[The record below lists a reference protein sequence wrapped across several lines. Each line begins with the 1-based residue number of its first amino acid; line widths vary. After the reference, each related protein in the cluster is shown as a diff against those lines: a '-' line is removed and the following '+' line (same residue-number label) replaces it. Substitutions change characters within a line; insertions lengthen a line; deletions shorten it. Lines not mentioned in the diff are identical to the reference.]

1 MPRWVCFHFLV
12 DIGTHEHW
20 PIHPFLLTHGAEP
33 ATSIPAAQA
42 RRLPSGAPDWY
53 HGPSSTVEIMMAAPT
68 QTFQSVEDVF
78 KYAILVE
85 SRGYEFY
92 KATAERTDND
102 VARRFFEEFAQEE
115 LDHKRI
121 LADLYKTWRD
131 ESRWDEELLQTG
143 REHGFDIHD
152 PILSQAFKKSLSTT
166 TFDTTALDI
175 AIVLEKEAR
184 DFYAK
189 AAQQVEDPELRKILI
204 WLSQFEDEHYD
215 TMVKLHESLRE
226 EYWHDNNFW
235 PF

>member
-1 MPRWVCFHFLV
+1 MSNR
-12 DIGTHEHW
+12 DIDFKT
-20 PIHPFLLTHGAEP
+20 
-33 ATSIPAAQA
+33 
-42 RRLPSGAPDWY
+42 
-53 HGPSSTVEIMMAAPT
+53 
-68 QTFQSVEDVF
+68 VEDVF

-92 KATAERTDND
+92 RATADKTANET
-102 VARRFFEEFAQEE
+102 ARKFFEEFAEDE

-131 ESRWDEELLQTG
+131 ESTWDESILKSG

-152 PILSQAFKKSLSTT
+152 PILSEAFKKSLSTS

-189 AAQQVEDPELRKILI
+189 AAQKVEDAELKKILI

-226 EYWHDNNFW
+226 EYWHDNSFW

>member
-1 MPRWVCFHFLV
+1 MSNR
-12 DIGTHEHW
+12 DIDFKT
-20 PIHPFLLTHGAEP
+20 
-33 ATSIPAAQA
+33 
-42 RRLPSGAPDWY
+42 
-53 HGPSSTVEIMMAAPT
+53 
-68 QTFQSVEDVF
+68 VEDVF

-92 KATAERTDND
+92 RATAEKTTNET
-102 VARRFFEEFAQEE
+102 ARKFFEEFAEEE

-121 LADLYKTWRD
+121 LADLYRTWRD
-131 ESRWDEELLQTG
+131 ESTWDESILKTG

-152 PILSQAFKKSLSTT
+152 PILSEAFKKSLSTS

-175 AIVLEKEAR
+175 AIVLEREAR
-184 DFYAK
+184 DFYNK
-189 AAQQVEDPELRKILI
+189 AAQKVTDLELKKILT
-204 WLSQFEDEHYD
+204 WLAQFEDDHYD